1 MPINRKN
8 VLNWYNAIPENN
20 PSAFWEHFDP
30 DKLKTNEIECGDA
43 VLAKIPDLPG
53 KISYRK
59 RNDREYVFFLK
70 GRKYNAE
77 KQYSEPDRVLIGRR
91 VEGMPGLMYPNDNYE
106 RIFSREGTEMDENMT
121 PEEEQFVQHFGVY
134 GLYNSFFNGLY
145 NEFKQ
150 QTRKHADDRVN
161 RYKAESINKV
171 LKPLKDMMQ
180 GEEYGRFLRLM
191 EPGEGERGMSYGDGM
206 ILLTQ
211 YKSALGKYHREH
223 R

>member
-1 MPINRKN
+1 M
-8 VLNWYNAIPENN
+8 LTQ
-20 PSAFWEHFDP
+20 DP
-30 DKLKTNEIECGDA
+30 VKT
-43 VLAKIPDLPG
+43 PDLPG
-53 KISYRK
+53 RISYRK
-59 RNDREYVFFLK
+59 RDDREYVFYLK

-121 PEEEQFVQHFGVY
+121 PEEEQFVQHFGIY

-171 LKPLKDMMQ
+171 LKPLKEMM
-180 GEEYGRFLRLM
+180 
-191 EPGEGERGMSYGDGM
+191 EGEAYADLLGLIETAEEKEEGMTCSDVM

-211 YKSALGKYHREH
+211 YKSALAKYHRDLKKRDQE
-223 R
+223 RDES